1 MGALM
6 EKLFG
11 PGGTPLVEVDTTG
24 ACSSECCDEV
34 EVVSS
39 SSSEPQSGVTHAS
52 AHAVTD
58 SYNTSPDIENIPCES
73 GTCAVGPKVSQTSGG
88 QQGMKL

>member
-1 MGALM
+1 MGALL

-11 PGGTPLVEVDTTG
+11 PGATPLVEIDTSG
-24 ACSSECCDEV
+24 ACESECCDSV
-34 EVVSS
+34 EVISS

-58 SYNTSPDIENIPCES
+58 SYNTITDIENIPCSS
-73 GTCAVGPKVSQTSGG
+73 GTYAVVQGPYQTSGG